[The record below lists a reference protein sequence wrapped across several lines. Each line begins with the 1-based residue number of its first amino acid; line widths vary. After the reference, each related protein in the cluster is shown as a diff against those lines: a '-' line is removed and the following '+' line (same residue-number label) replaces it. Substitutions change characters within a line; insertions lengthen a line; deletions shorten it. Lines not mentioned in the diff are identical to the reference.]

1 MPAPTPADWRT
12 AMGYFP
18 TGVTIVT
25 SWQDRKPVGATIN
38 AICSVSL
45 EPPML
50 LICLGSANPLLE
62 PIRRTGVFGV
72 NILDENSGDVALRF
86 AKPPEDTRFDPY
98 PFRSIDGGAPQLD
111 VSPVFVDC
119 ALESIH
125 AAGDHFVLIGRGVR
139 TDRPAAVPPLLY
151 HKSRFSKLPSA
162 T

>member
-1 MPAPTPADWRT
+1 
-12 AMGYFP
+12 MGYFP

-25 SWQDRKPVGATIN
+25 SWQEEKPAGATIN

-50 LICLGSANPLLE
+50 LICLGSANTLLE
-62 PIRRTGVFGV
+62 PIKRSGVFGV

-86 AKPPEDTRFDPY
+86 AKPPEDTRFDAY
-98 PFRSIDGGAPQLD
+98 PFRFVDGGAPQLET
-111 VSPVFVDC
+111 SPVFVDC
-119 ALESIH
+119 VLESVH